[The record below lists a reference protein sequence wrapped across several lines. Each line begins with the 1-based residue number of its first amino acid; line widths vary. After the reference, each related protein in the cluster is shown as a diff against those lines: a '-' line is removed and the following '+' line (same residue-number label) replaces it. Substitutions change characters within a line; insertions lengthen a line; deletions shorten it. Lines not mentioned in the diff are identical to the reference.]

1 MNKTVIRIPPSP
13 LYDMEAMESWLTD
26 MAREGLYLERQG
38 IDWGLGH
45 FYRGEPRALPYRLV
59 SSLEHPTL
67 WQRLR
72 QSRRAP
78 NQEAREL
85 AAQAGWEYVSLH
97 QSFYV
102 YRATTEHPRE
112 METDYQLQAAAIR
125 RVLWWYAV
133 SLFLILLLLFVL
145 FLLLWFSCGQSI
157 WGIVRESF
165 ALPFLFPLGIA
176 SVVVQY
182 GRILHYF
189 REMSQKLALGDALNH
204 RKPWR
209 AQTKR
214 RLAIRWTIVG
224 MVVVFGVGIFPSGTV
239 SLPPPPAPDYP
250 FATVSDLLPAGYAY
264 QREPENFSF
273 QRRPNPFFPQDLLW
287 MEDGTLTTPD
297 GRTCQVGFRLQ
308 YTRTAF
314 LSAAQWCFQTA
325 WKELI
330 AQGRVH
336 AESLALPGLD
346 QAKLVQDAF
355 GSCLLLRQG
364 TQVWR
369 VSLNHMEDG
378 VWPPALWQEAV
389 LRSLGITVPA

>member
-1 MNKTVIRIPPSP
+1 MNETATRILPCPS
-13 LYDMEAMESWLTD
+13 YDMEAVESWLTD
-26 MAREGLYLERQG
+26 QAKQGWYLERQG
-38 IDWGLGH
+38 DYFGRFH
-45 FYRGEPRALPYRLV
+45 FRKDVPRALPYRLV

-112 METDYQLQAAAIR
+112 METDPQLQAAAIR

-133 SLFLILLLLFVL
+133 SLFLILLLLFAL

-157 WGIVRESF
+157 WGIARESF
-165 ALPFLFPLGIA
+165 LLPFLFPLGIA

-214 RLAIRWTIVG
+214 RLAVRWTIAG

-250 FATVSDLLPAGYAY
+250 FATVSGLLPAGYAY

-287 MEDGTLTTPD
+287 MEDGTLTTPG
-297 GRTCQVGFRLQ
+297 GRTCQVRFRLQ

-325 WKELI
+325 WEELI

>member
-1 MNKTVIRIPPSP
+1 M
-13 LYDMEAMESWLTD
+13 
-26 MAREGLYLERQG
+26 
-38 IDWGLGH
+38 
-45 FYRGEPRALPYRLV
+45 

-112 METDYQLQAAAIR
+112 METDPQLQAAAIR

-214 RLAIRWTIVG
+214 RLAMRWTIVG

-297 GRTCQVGFRLQ
+297 GRTCQVRFRLQ

-389 LRSLGITVPA
+389 LRSLEITVPA

>member
-1 MNKTVIRIPPSP
+1 
-13 LYDMEAMESWLTD
+13 
-26 MAREGLYLERQG
+26 
-38 IDWGLGH
+38 
-45 FYRGEPRALPYRLV
+45 
-59 SSLEHPTL
+59 
-67 WQRLR
+67 
-72 QSRRAP
+72 
-78 NQEAREL
+78 
-85 AAQAGWEYVSLH
+85 
-97 QSFYV
+97 
-102 YRATTEHPRE
+102 
-112 METDYQLQAAAIR
+112 METDPQLQAAAIR

-133 SLFLILLLLFVL
+133 SLFLILLLLFAL

-157 WGIVRESF
+157 WGIARESF
-165 ALPFLFPLGIA
+165 LLPFLFPLGIA

-189 REMSQKLALGDALNH
+189 REMFQKLALGDAINH

-214 RLAIRWTIVG
+214 RLAVRWTIVG
-224 MVVVFGVGIFPSGTV
+224 MVLVFGVGIFPSGTV

-325 WKELI
+325 WKDLI
-330 AQGRVH
+330 ARG
-336 AESLALPGLD
+336 
-346 QAKLVQDAF
+346 AF
-355 GSCLLLRQG
+355 
-364 TQVWR
+364 TQ
-369 VSLNHMEDG
+369 SP
-378 VWPPALWQEAV
+378 WPCPAWT
-389 LRSLGITVPA
+389 RPSWFRTPSVPACSCAREHRCGGCL

>member
-1 MNKTVIRIPPSP
+1 MG
-13 LYDMEAMESWLTD
+13 ESCTTF
-26 MAREGLYLERQG
+26 ARC
-38 IDWGLGH
+38 
-45 FYRGEPRALPYRLV
+45 PRSWP
-59 SSLEHPTL
+59 
-67 WQRLR
+67 
-72 QSRRAP
+72 
-78 NQEAREL
+78 
-85 AAQAGWEYVSLH
+85 
-97 QSFYV
+97 
-102 YRATTEHPRE
+102 
-112 METDYQLQAAAIR
+112 
-125 RVLWWYAV
+125 
-133 SLFLILLLLFVL
+133 
-145 FLLLWFSCGQSI
+145 
-157 WGIVRESF
+157 
-165 ALPFLFPLGIA
+165 
-176 SVVVQY
+176 
-182 GRILHYF
+182 
-189 REMSQKLALGDALNH
+189 LGDALNH

-214 RLAIRWTIVG
+214 RLAMRWTIVG

-325 WKELI
+325 WKG
-330 AQGRVH
+330 AHRPGARSCRV
-336 AESLALPGLD
+336 PGP
-346 QAKLVQDAF
+346 ARPGPGKV
-355 GSCLLLRQG
+355 GSDLLRILPAPAPG
-364 TQVWR
+364 NTGVAG
-369 VSLNHMEDG
+369 VSEPYGGRG